1 MTQTRPP
8 MYRLAV
14 IDREIRCGRFPNAPG
29 LARMLE
35 VSTRTIQRDLE
46 FLRDSLRA
54 PLEWS
59 VPHNGY
65 HYTEPSFILPFHQ
78 WTEGELVT
86 LLVADKALSEYR
98 GTPFEGTLRS
108 IFTKLTDRLPE
119 EVTVSP
125 EELAHAYSFR
135 WTAPVRNDSRV
146 FRTIQ
151 VAMREGQTLKVLY
164 HTQSRDDTKW
174 RRIDPYHLAN
184 VDGEWYLLAFCHRN
198 REIRVFRPSRVLE
211 IETTDGEFSLPDQF
225 DASEFLRNKFHTMA
239 GDPPVEIAVRFDP
252 VLAGY
257 IAEREWSPNHRLQFL
272 TDGGVELRLVTEN
285 VDAIIRWVLN
295 WGTGA
300 EILSPAW
307 VRRRVRDTL
316 RRLEE
321 RYATRTR
328 TRSRTRPE
336 VGKKARAKKAD
347 SPRGGTDQGI
357 GRGAR
362 KA

>member
-1 MTQTRPP
+1 

-46 FLRDSLRA
+46 FLRDSLHA

-59 VPHNGY
+59 VPRNGY

-125 EELAHAYSFR
+125 EELAHAYSFL
-135 WTAPVRNDSRV
+135 WTAPVRSDGST

-151 VAMREGQTLKVLY
+151 GAMREGKTLKVLY

-198 REIRVFRPSRVLE
+198 REIRVFRPSRVLQ
-211 IETTDGEFSLPDQF
+211 IETTNGQFRVPDHF
-225 DASEFLRNKFHTMA
+225 DATEFLRYKFHAMA
-239 GDPPVEIAVRFDP
+239 GDPPVEIAVRFDRT
-252 VLAGY
+252 LAGY

-300 EILSPAW
+300 EILRPAW

-321 RYATRTR
+321 RYAARAKAG
-328 TRSRTRPE
+328 SRTRPE
-336 VGKKARAKKAD
+336 AGESAQVGGAGPSRRK
-347 SPRGGTDQGI
+347 PGRGNGRGA

>member
-14 IDREIRCGRFPNAPG
+14 MDREIRCGRHPNAPG

-46 FLRDSLRA
+46 FLRDSLHA

-65 HYTEPSFILPFHQ
+65 HYTEPSFILPFQH

-98 GTPFEGTLRS
+98 GTPFEGTLRA
-108 IFTKLTDRLPE
+108 IFTKLTERLPE
-119 EVTVSP
+119 EITVSP

-135 WTAPVRNDSRV
+135 WTAPVRNDSRI

-151 VAMREGQTLKVLY
+151 EAMREGKTLRILY

-184 VDGEWYLLAFCHRN
+184 VDGEWYLLAYCHRN

-211 IETTDGEFSLPDQF
+211 IEKTDGEFSIPERF
-225 DASEFLRNKFHTMA
+225 DASEFLQNKFHAMA
-239 GDPPVEIAVRFDP
+239 GDPPVEIAIRFDQG
-252 VLAGY
+252 LAGY
-257 IAEREWSPNHRLQFL
+257 IAEREWSPGHRLQFL
-272 TDGGVELRLVTEN
+272 TDGGVELRLITEN

-321 RYATRTR
+321 RYAARTR
-328 TRSRTRPE
+328 TSHRSKPAGGKTAPDAGQRPRS
-336 VGKKARAKKAD
+336 GSSRRQA
-347 SPRGGTDQGI
+347 
-357 GRGAR
+357 GREAGDA
-362 KA
+362 